1 MRRRGHSLWV
11 CSVLALASA
20 AEAGETV
27 TYSYDALGRL
37 TGTTSSGTVN
47 NGVAT
52 GIAYDPAGNRSTY
65 TVSGVGSSGAPIV
78 TGGGFEA
85 PDVGTGWVYRP
96 NAGFTGNSGVAAN
109 GSAWGFEAAPE
120 GDQVAFIQ
128 NGPTAAVVSLAVTGL
143 TPGASYTISFRMS
156 GRPGYV
162 AIPLTLAFNGIAI
175 GTVQATTH
183 SFVATTSPAFTAT
196 ASSGTLTFTGVASA
210 DNMASGIDMV
220 TIAAAGGQ
228 P

>member
-1 MRRRGHSLWV
+1 MMKRGAGLFLAASLL
-11 CSVLALASA
+11 VLTETAH
-20 AEAGETV
+20 GNETV
-27 TYSYDALGRL
+27 TYSYDSLGRL
-37 TGTTSSGTVN
+37 TQVSRSGTVN
-47 NGVAT
+47 
-52 GIAYDPAGNRSTY
+52 
-65 TVSGVGSSGAPIV
+65 SGVTADYDYDATDNRTNVSVAVSSSATPLV
-78 TGGGFEA
+78 VGGGFET
-85 PDVGTGWVYRP
+85 PDVGTGFLYRP
-96 NAGFTGNSGVAAN
+96 DAGFTGNSGVAGN
-109 GSAWGFEAAPE
+109 GSAWGFEASPE

-128 NGPTAAVVSLAVTGL
+128 NGPTAATVSLAVTGL

-175 GTVQATTH
+175 GTFQATTH
-183 SFVATTSPAFTAT
+183 NFVATTSPAFTVT

-210 DNMASGIDMV
+210 DNMASGIDRV